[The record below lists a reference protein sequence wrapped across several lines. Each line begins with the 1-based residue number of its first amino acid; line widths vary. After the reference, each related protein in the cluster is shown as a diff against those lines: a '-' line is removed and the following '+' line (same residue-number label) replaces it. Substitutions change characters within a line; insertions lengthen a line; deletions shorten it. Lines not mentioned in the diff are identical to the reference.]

1 MPDWIHAS
9 RCLIE
14 CYASCCVSDI
24 HHKTHPSELFWHF
37 LQSRS
42 LTWRITTLSE
52 GVVEAS
58 NEELKNL
65 ANVFD
70 LIGLRLRSSGTSRE
84 VCVSQSASIYL

>member
-1 MPDWIHAS
+1 MPSA
-9 RCLIE
+9 
-14 CYASCCVSDI
+14 VSLTYTTKRI
-24 HHKTHPSELFWHF
+24 HHKELFWHF

-70 LIGLRLRSSGTSRE
+70 LVGLRLRSAGPSRE
-84 VCVSQSASIYL
+84 VCVSQCASIYL